1 MPNIKSAIKR
11 VDVAERNRQHNLA
24 YKSAIRSLTKQYLT
38 ALKTYTQSPS
48 PEALITTETALS
60 AAYSKIDRA
69 TRSGVLHKN
78 NAARRKSRLKLMLS
92 KALGQPAPI
101 A

>member
-1 MPNIKSAIKR
+1 VPNIKSAIKR

-38 ALKTYTQSPS
+38 ALKAYRLAPS
-48 PEALITTETALS
+48 PETLKAAEDTLA

-69 TRSGVLHKN
+69 LRSGILHRN
-78 NAARRKSRLKLMLS
+78 NADRRKSRLKLLLNKS
-92 KALGQPAPI
+92 LPALVT
-101 A
+101 